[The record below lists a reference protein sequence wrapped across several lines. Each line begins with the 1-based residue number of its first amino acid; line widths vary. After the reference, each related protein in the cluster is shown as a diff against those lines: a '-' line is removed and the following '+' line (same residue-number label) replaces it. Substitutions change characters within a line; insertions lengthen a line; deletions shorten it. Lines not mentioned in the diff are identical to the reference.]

1 MFKAFTGAL
10 SLALALLV
18 LNWLLPE
25 VMSLLIEAT
34 TKILVII
41 NSNLDEIAK
50 NTPQ

>member
-25 VMSLLIEAT
+25 VVALLVSAL
-34 TKILVII
+34 TKILILA
-41 NSNLDEIAK
+41 NLGLDQALQ
-50 NTPQ
+50 NVPQ